1 MSEATEGIVARLR
14 NYDDCHD
21 GDIDEAAD
29 MLEFFFSCMQSHS
42 VHMNGNRS
50 WRFHSGWPL
59 SSVAASTPEKAVTKA
74 MLKVA
79 EAAGTV

>member
-1 MSEATEGIVARLR
+1 MNQGIVDRLR
-14 NYDDCHD
+14 NYESCHD
-21 GDIDEAAD
+21 GDIDQAAD

-42 VHMNGNRS
+42 LHMNGSRTF
-50 WRFHSGWPL
+50 RFHSGWPL
-59 SSVAASTPEKAVTKA
+59 SSVAASTPEEAVVKA

>member
-1 MSEATEGIVARLR
+1 
-14 NYDDCHD
+14 
-21 GDIDEAAD
+21 

-59 SSVAASTPEKAVTKA
+59 SSVAASTPEEAVVKA